1 MAVGTLLRT
10 CAGSHRRRNVGNESG
25 NRLAFRTLTIGR
37 RRDADIRLTDR
48 SVSRVHAEV
57 TMTGDGRYFLI
68 DCGSLRGT
76 WTKAGSGEWVRHRQG
91 YVEAVSRVRFGR
103 CETRL
108 GKLAPQAPGTH
119 EVADKAL
126 EVEAILAPPA
136 ARMEG

>member
-1 MAVGTLLRT
+1 MSRCLLLGMAVGTLLRT
-10 CAGSHRRRNVGNESG
+10 CAEARVGSETLGKHREIC
-25 NRLAFRTLTIGR
+25 LAFRTLTIGR

-76 WTKAGSGEWVRHRQG
+76 WTRAGTGEWVRHRQG
-91 YVEAVSRVRFGR
+91 YVEAASRVRFGR

-108 GKLAPQAPGTH
+108 EKLA
-119 EVADKAL
+119 L
-126 EVEAILAPPA
+126 PA

>member
-1 MAVGTLLRT
+1 MA
-10 CAGSHRRRNVGNESG
+10 
-25 NRLAFRTLTIGR
+25 FQTLTIGR
-37 RRDADIRLTDR
+37 RRGADIRLTDG

-91 YVEAVSRVRFGR
+91 YVEAASSVRFGR

-108 GKLAPQAPGTH
+108 GKLVPQAAGKH
-119 EVADKAL
+119 DVAEKGL
-126 EVEAILAPPA
+126 KVEAMLAPPA
-136 ARMEG
+136 ARMEGKDRSGSRANPCLASPAARMEG